1 MSATGIEGY
10 MEKKLTRERTIKSII
25 EVKKLVKLID
35 YYGLNVIKV
44 GIGGEYPTIKHYLAK
59 RHNLGLNDNI
69 IFELKD
75 TQLQITTKYYENKPT
90 TYHFN
95 LNCEEQF
102 SIKGLSCFTQFCR
115 CIKIPK
121 ASTYHI
127 DEIDEWFNEEK
138 GNYSCSASP
147 LIGFNAKY
155 EGIEIQDV
163 YEYDKNSAYASE
175 LIDKIPDLN
184 KPLYRRD
191 QKVKTG
197 YVGFYIDDTLTLV
210 EEGGYADITFPL
222 IESPKPVKDYCMRW
236 YNRKKEAKGNEKLEA
251 KAMLNLP
258 IGYCQRYNPFLRS
271 YIVHKCNKRITEIID
286 SNTLFW
292 NTDAIFSK
300 KKRTDLPIGDE
311 IGQFKEKHFKVVRY
325 IGNSYQ
331 CDNEIPVWRGIPKQ
345 WFKRF
350 EEEHGRSFNLL
361 IDQVPKS
368 NNRYEWDWDKLELNK
383 KY

>member
-1 MSATGIEGY
+1 
-10 MEKKLTRERTIKSII
+10 MEKKLTRERGIKSIA
-25 EVKKLVKLID
+25 EVKRILKLIN
-35 YYGLNVIKV
+35 YYELNVVKV
-44 GIGGEYPTIKHYLAK
+44 GIGGEYPTLKQYLATHK
-59 RHNLGLNDNI
+59 NLGLSGNFI
-69 IFELKD
+69 IEQKE
-75 TQLQITTKYYENKPT
+75 TQLLLTTKYYDGKPT

-95 LNCEEQF
+95 LNEEEMF
-102 SIKGLSCFTQFCR
+102 SISGLSCFTQFCR

-121 ASTYHI
+121 AATYHN
-127 DEIDEWFNEEK
+127 DQLDAWFNEEK

-147 LIGFNAKY
+147 LIGYNSKY
-155 EGIEIQDV
+155 EGEEILDV

-184 KPLYRRD
+184 KPIFRKD

-210 EEGGYADITFPL
+210 EEGGYADVTFPL
-222 IESPKPVKDYCMRW
+222 IDTPKPVKDYCIRW
-236 YNRKKEAKGNEKLEA
+236 YNRKQVAKGNEKLEA

-271 YIVHKCNKRITEIID
+271 YIVHKCNSRITEIID
-286 SNTLFW
+286 KDTLFW

-300 KKRTDLPIGDE
+300 TRRKDLPTGEE

-331 CDNEIPVWRGIPKQ
+331 CDNEIPVWRGVPKQ
-345 WFKRF
+345 WFKQF
-350 EEEHGRSFNLL
+350 ELEHGRPFNLL
-361 IDQVPKS
+361 IDPVPKCK
-368 NNRYEWDWDKLELNK
+368 NIIEWDWDKLELK
-383 KY
+383 KK